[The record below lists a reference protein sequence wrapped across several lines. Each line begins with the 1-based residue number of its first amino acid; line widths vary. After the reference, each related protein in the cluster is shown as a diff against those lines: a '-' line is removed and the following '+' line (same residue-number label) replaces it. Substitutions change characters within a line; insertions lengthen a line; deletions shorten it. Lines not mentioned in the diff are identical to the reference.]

1 MSKKPT
7 TRQMSDAQE
16 EHIAEVFG
24 VRRTRGSGN
33 QWRDQMDD
41 RSHRMDEAVA
51 FAFDGKSTFGQSVGV
66 KRSELDKATEQAHAE
81 RPVMAYRFYE
91 DWTLKHFIDWYLLQ
105 ENDLLELVERSRTLS
120 AVEALVKEWA
130 EGGNLMVT
138 RAEHEYGR
146 GDDLEIAVA
155 RLREVL
161 RG

>member
-1 MSKKPT
+1 MARKPT

-51 FAFDGKSTFGQSVGV
+51 FAFDGKSTFAQSVGV

-81 RPVMAYRFYE
+81 RPVLAYRFYE
-91 DWTLKHFIDWYLLQ
+91 DWTLKHFIDWYLLR
-105 ENDLLELVERSRTLS
+105 EDDLLELVERSRTLS
-120 AVEALVKEWA
+120 EVERIIKAA
-130 EGGNLMVT
+130 EGS
-138 RAEHEYGR
+138 AQHSDAYYA
-146 GDDLEIAVA
+146 IA
-155 RLREVL
+155 EVL